1 MATIKLDPDDRT
13 LFVGI
18 IEQLQANTE
27 AIQAKGDSD
36 SQNTLDRGKSE
47 GALSG
52 ILNRISIGI
61 PGTGIRLF
69 GLGEFLTGINNA
81 KTAAGKLAV
90 GMSQTAVAAL
100 ALQEGLFALGKSLG
114 GITGREAMGQA
125 AGAFGQSIAG
135 LGEGRL
141 RFPGRTLRVM
151 GAGSQEFGGLI
162 NPEAA
167 ARLGDVATDLGISST
182 QLMGL
187 ERVFQANLLG
197 TEEAVNQFKQVGI
210 GGAIAAEELKKNSGA
225 VARAGGEFNKFIV
238 ASIANAKKL
247 GLEFSEM
254 DKTLTGFST
263 DFEGTVGSFSQLRA
277 VIPGFAV
284 DFGELMTTSL
294 TGTTEE
300 YTELIRS
307 GLIGAGVGVNTQ
319 LRRDQA
325 ALLQQATGFSEDQ
338 IQRIIDG
345 QEVDIDMKAQLDTER
360 NSLLKTNIMIASA
373 GFGAVVGSLIAIA
386 PWSALGAAI
395 SAGGGAMTGIALGTA
410 VGAVA
415 GAGIAGGMDDFVYR
429 PGQPPIPFNS
439 RDTIIGV
446 KNPASLGGG
455 VDPNAIAGAMASA
468 MNGMTVEMRDID
480 KAVMRLPEIAIRNA

>member
-182 QLMGL
+182 QLM
-187 ERVFQANLLG
+187 
-197 TEEAVNQFKQVGI
+197 
-210 GGAIAAEELKKNSGA
+210 
-225 VARAGGEFNKFIV
+225 
-238 ASIANAKKL
+238 
-247 GLEFSEM
+247 
-254 DKTLTGFST
+254 
-263 DFEGTVGSFSQLRA
+263 
-277 VIPGFAV
+277 
-284 DFGELMTTSL
+284 
-294 TGTTEE
+294 
-300 YTELIRS
+300 
-307 GLIGAGVGVNTQ
+307 
-319 LRRDQA
+319 
-325 ALLQQATGFSEDQ
+325 
-338 IQRIIDG
+338 
-345 QEVDIDMKAQLDTER
+345 
-360 NSLLKTNIMIASA
+360 
-373 GFGAVVGSLIAIA
+373 
-386 PWSALGAAI
+386 
-395 SAGGGAMTGIALGTA
+395 
-410 VGAVA
+410 
-415 GAGIAGGMDDFVYR
+415 
-429 PGQPPIPFNS
+429 
-439 RDTIIGV
+439 
-446 KNPASLGGG
+446 
-455 VDPNAIAGAMASA
+455 
-468 MNGMTVEMRDID
+468 
-480 KAVMRLPEIAIRNA
+480 